1 MNDTV
6 TLAHGAGGT
15 LYRELIHEVFL
26 PAYGN
31 ALLDPLRDA
40 AVCGAGE
47 TIAMTTDSF
56 VISPL
61 FFPGGDIGRLAVCGT
76 VNDLAV
82 SGAEPRYLTVGM
94 IIEAGFPVADLKRI
108 AASLSA
114 AAAEAGVKV
123 VTGDTKVVE
132 KGKCDGIF
140 INTAGVGVFHHAF
153 RPLPQKAEA
162 GDVILCSSCLAD
174 HGTAVMASRAG
185 MCFDPAPQSDVRPL
199 ASLIGALMQS
209 GVELHAMRD
218 PTRGGAACTLCEFA
232 EDSGTD
238 IILNPGAVPVKPGTA
253 QICEL
258 LGIDPLTVA
267 NEGAVLIALP
277 ANQAPRALEVL
288 HSHPFG
294 ADAAPIAEVE
304 AGSGRVLARTQ
315 TGTLRRVLMPA
326 GEILP
331 RIC

>member
-1 MNDTV
+1 MTDTV
-6 TLAHGAGGT
+6 TLAHGAGGA
-15 LYRELIHEVFL
+15 LYRELIREVFL

-31 ALLDPLRDA
+31 ALLDPLHDA
-40 AVCGAGE
+40 AVCPAGE
-47 TIAMTTDSF
+47 QIAVTTDSF

-94 IIEAGFPVADLKRI
+94 IIEAGFPVANLQRI
-108 AASLSA
+108 VASVA
-114 AAAEAGVKV
+114 ETAEEAGVKI

-140 INTAGVGVFHHAF
+140 INTAGVGVFTEK
-153 RPLPQKAEA
+153 RKPLPQQAAA
-162 GDVILCSSCLAD
+162 GDVIICSSPLAD
-174 HGTAVMASRAG
+174 HGTAVMAARAG
-185 MCFDPAPQSDVRPL
+185 MEFDPAPRSDARPL
-199 ASLIGALMQS
+199 ATLIGTLLDS
-209 GVELHAMRD
+209 GVTLHAMRD

-232 EDSGTD
+232 EEGNAD
-238 IILNPGAVPVKPGTA
+238 IILNPAAVPIRESTA

-277 ANQAPRALEVL
+277 ENEAEKALTAL
-288 HSHPFG
+288 RSHPFG
-294 ADAAPIAEVE
+294 TETAVIAAVQ
-304 AGSGRVLARTQ
+304 AGSGRVLVETP
-315 TGTLRRVLMPA
+315 TGALRRILMPA